1 MPWYTSSMARVAEN
15 LDVTP
20 IAFTDDLAEMADYV
34 RSPEGRAAI
43 ERGRQE
49 IEEGRMFEGNGALA
63 SELKRRARER
73 RRA

>member
-1 MPWYTSSMARVAEN
+1 MAKVAES

-43 ERGRQE
+43 ERGLQE
-49 IEEGRMFEGNGALA
+49 IEDGRMFEGTDALA
-63 SELKRRARER
+63 SELKRRRV
-73 RRA
+73 